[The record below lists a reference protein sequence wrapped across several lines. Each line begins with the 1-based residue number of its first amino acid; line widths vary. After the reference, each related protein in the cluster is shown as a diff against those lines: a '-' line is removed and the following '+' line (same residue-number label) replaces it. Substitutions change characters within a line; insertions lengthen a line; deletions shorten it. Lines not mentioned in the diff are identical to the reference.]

1 MLLDHAVKSKVVPDL
16 GLSACLLGLRTTWW
30 LSGFPIPTGSSARSS
45 RCVACFHKCWGQR
58 QGPLLLYEHCG
69 AVAEYKTS

>member
-1 MLLDHAVKSKVVPDL
+1 MVLGHALKSKVATDL
-16 GLSACLLGLRTTWW
+16 RLSACLLGLRTTWW

-45 RCVACFHKCWGQR
+45 RHVACFHKCWGQR
-58 QGPLLLYEHCG
+58 QGPLLLYEHCR